1 MQELVKKAEA
11 MIKNELKTDIQARYG
26 FHQIREAIEFYQKN
40 QTAGKV
46 LLKPSLTKREGPKL

>member
-1 MQELVKKAEA
+1 MKKAEA

-40 QTAGKV
+40 QTAGKI
-46 LLKPSLTKREGPKL
+46 LLKPSLTKKERPKL